1 MMPSHHTLMRT
12 GKGARTMPF
21 IRFVAVILG
30 LAAVVFGV
38 IVALQGTAV
47 LRWPEGNL
55 MVGDRGWAIRGA
67 ILTMVGG
74 IVVWLARRT

>member
-47 LRWPEGNL
+47 LRTLHERF
-55 MVGDRGWAIRGA
+55 GDGYAED
-67 ILTMVGG
+67 LYNPMP
-74 IVVWLARRT
+74 L

>member
-1 MMPSHHTLMRT
+1 
-12 GKGARTMPF
+12 
-21 IRFVAVILG
+21 
-30 LAAVVFGV
+30 
-38 IVALQGTAV
+38 
-47 LRWPEGNL
+47 L